1 MVHNIATLA
10 PAPRIITVDPSVPEP
25 KREGYGKVPT
35 YLESRKAEWAAKS
48 EKERKEK
55 EIRDACPP
63 GHRMMPEEER
73 IETLSMV
80 TSALEV
86 AKKEVSGATHFLS
99 STVFAPFF
107 FYPSPPPPT
116 HIHSLMHIHDTLS
129 RLPYI
134 AVCYALESGNPLCL
148 EEKG

>member
-1 MVHNIATLA
+1 
-10 PAPRIITVDPSVPEP
+10 VDPSVPEP

-86 AKKEVSGATHFLS
+86 AKKEVSGVTQAQFS
-99 STVFAPFF
+99 PPFF
-107 FYPSPPPPT
+107 FYPSHPPPRT
-116 HIHSLMHIHDTLS
+116 HTLTDAYTRYTSPPSVHSCM
-129 RLPYI
+129 
-134 AVCYALESGNPLCL
+134 LCP
-148 EEKG
+148 

>member
-73 IETLSMV
+73 LETLSMV
-80 TSALEV
+80 TSALEI
-86 AKKEVSGATHFLS
+86 AKKEVSGATHYLCTFLPS
-99 STVFAPFF
+99 FFSTP
-107 FYPSPPPPT
+107 YT
-116 HIHSLMHIHDTLS
+116 HIHSLMHIHDTLP
-129 RLPYI
+129 RPPYI
-134 AVCYALESGNPLCL
+134 AVCHALESRNPLCL

>member
-1 MVHNIATLA
+1 MVHNIATLV

-80 TSALEV
+80 TSALEI
-86 AKKEVSGATHFLS
+86 AKKEVSGATHNLC
-99 STVFAPFF
+99 TVLALLF
-107 FYPSPPPPT
+107 FYTLPPPT
-116 HIHSLMHIHDTLS
+116 HTHTLTLMRIYTTHF
-129 RLPYI
+129 P
-134 AVCYALESGNPLCL
+134 ALRT
-148 EEKG
+148 

>member
-1 MVHNIATLA
+1 LVHNIATLV

-86 AKKEVSGATHFLS
+86 AKKEVSGVTQAQFSPL
-99 STVFAPFF
+99 FF
-107 FYPSPPPPT
+107 SIPPIPPHA
-116 HIHSLMHIHDTLS
+116 HIHSLMHIHDTLP

>member
-1 MVHNIATLA
+1 MPPQTSPSRNFVVHNIATLV

-73 IETLSMV
+73 VETLAMV
-80 TSALEV
+80 TSALEI
-86 AKKEVSGATHFLS
+86 AKKEVS
-99 STVFAPFF
+99 
-107 FYPSPPPPT
+107 
-116 HIHSLMHIHDTLS
+116 
-129 RLPYI
+129 
-134 AVCYALESGNPLCL
+134 
-148 EEKG
+148 KGRGGREGGGGL